1 MKLYNAMEESYLKE
15 NLIHKWVTNIVR
27 QNDGYEFLL
36 DDEVYLPVYK
46 YALKI
51 TKRKT
56 VKLNLVEEKVLQIVS
71 IGVHQALEVYAAL
84 DAAACGEFVVFVDF
98 ERHGFREACREIDA
112 LLFGPARRTAVA
124 ADRMVVLLFDE
135 GLRRAVVAVGVEEI
149 YHHLFLPLA
158 GEGVAVQSH
167 ALGGGQFD
175 VDAVIVQMQPVVGR
189 G

>member
-71 IGVHQALEVYAAL
+71 IGVHQVDEIAKILGITRPLL
-84 DAAACGEFVVFVDF
+84 DVTLADLHVKDLISVKQQSLPINNLLLASIFLLVFFHSHPDF
-98 ERHGFREACREIDA
+98 
-112 LLFGPARRTAVA
+112 LLRFFPNDNIR
-124 ADRMVVLLFDE
+124 
-135 GLRRAVVAVGVEEI
+135 
-149 YHHLFLPLA
+149 
-158 GEGVAVQSH
+158 
-167 ALGGGQFD
+167 
-175 VDAVIVQMQPVVGR
+175 
-189 G
+189 